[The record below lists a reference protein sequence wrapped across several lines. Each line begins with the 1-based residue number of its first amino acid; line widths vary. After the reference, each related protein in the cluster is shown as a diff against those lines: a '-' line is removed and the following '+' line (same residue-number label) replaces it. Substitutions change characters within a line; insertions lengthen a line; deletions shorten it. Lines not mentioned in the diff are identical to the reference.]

1 MNKTTT
7 RTATIFMDENNVLQ
21 MVMLEGVRLD
31 YEDALDNGLVI
42 KNLTAG
48 KPTLKLIDG
57 RLNFSMD
64 KKAREFIRS
73 MDTKQTIAR
82 AVVKSSRFGAIIIN
96 FFTRISKPAVPTRI
110 FTNYEEAY
118 NWLMG
123 FKEGK

>member
-1 MNKTTT
+1 M
-7 RTATIFMDENNVLQ
+7 
-21 MVMLEGVRLD
+21 RLD

-42 KNLTAG
+42 KNLSGG

-73 MDTKQTIAR
+73 MDSKQTVAR
-82 AVVKSSRFGAIIIN
+82 AVVKSSRFSAMIIN
-96 FFTRISKPAVPTRI
+96 FYTRISKPTIPTKI

-118 NWLMG
+118 NWLMQ
-123 FKEGK
+123 FKVKNE